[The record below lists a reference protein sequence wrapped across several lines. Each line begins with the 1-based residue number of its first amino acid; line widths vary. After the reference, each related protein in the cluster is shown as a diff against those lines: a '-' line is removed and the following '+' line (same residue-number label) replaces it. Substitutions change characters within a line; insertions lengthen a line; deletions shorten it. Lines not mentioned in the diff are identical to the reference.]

1 MATSEYAKYS
11 TRSDSE
17 LSFAPDG
24 KKAESNNAMS
34 YEYITEYS
42 YGIAESLNLIAPRLF
57 GGSNHEN
64 AGEGSPMY
72 DFVLSQGASPAEAKD
87 FATAVPTYWG
97 DQPIVAAPAYIG
109 AIVFFLFVLS
119 MFVDKRKIKYAFLG
133 GAILSLLLSWG
144 KHFPLLT
151 DFFIDFVPMYNKF
164 RAVSSIQVLLE
175 LCMPV
180 MAILGLQA
188 FFKAEEKE
196 RFTALWKTA
205 AVTLGVIVVLF
216 LFKGMFRFT
225 GGSDSMY
232 LQMYGEMGPP
242 FIDALVEQRKEMY
255 SSDLMRSGILI
266 LLAAG
271 TLWLFLKNK
280 LSELTAIII
289 VGVLMV
295 GDLFFVD
302 KNYVNNDSFV
312 SARQADLPFEAT
324 PADEHILRDTTHYRV
339 FEVDGNMSSAR
350 ASYFH
355 KSIGGYHAAKPRKMQ
370 QLFDYQI
377 AKNNIEVLNML
388 NVKYILQ
395 KDEQGQDVPMQNPKA
410 NGNAWF
416 VNELKMVNSAD
427 EEMKALDK
435 LNSKK
440 EAIVNTR
447 DFGAML
453 KTELKKFTTD
463 SLANIQLKSYKP
475 NHLKYESN
483 NANAGFGVFSEI
495 YYPKGWVAT
504 IDGKEAT
511 ILNVNYV
518 LRGLQIPAG
527 KHTIE
532 FKFEPQVV
540 KTGSLISLVSCFGMI
555 LLIGFGIFAEVKRKK
570 EEV

>member
-1 MATSEYAKYS
+1 MIIILGVGHNAKAHAIAYMPMVVAGVILVYQKRYVIGGLLTMIAAALEINANHFQMTYYLLFLLLVIAVYYKIQYVKEKDFKGLWKATGIFALAAILAVGANATNLMATSEYAKYS

-24 KKAESNNAMS
+24 KKAESSNAMS

-64 AGEGSPMY
+64 TGEGSPMY

-87 FATAVPTYWG
+87 FASSVPTYWG

-188 FFKAEEKE
+188 FFKAEEKRAFYGFME
-196 RFTALWKTA
+196 NGSSNVRRNCCFVPFQRHVPIYRRQRQHVFADVRRNGTTVYRCFSRTAQGNVFVRF
-205 AVTLGVIVVLF
+205 
-216 LFKGMFRFT
+216 
-225 GGSDSMY
+225 
-232 LQMYGEMGPP
+232 
-242 FIDALVEQRKEMY
+242 DAFQ
-255 SSDLMRSGILI
+255 ILI

-289 VGVLMV
+289 VGILMV

-339 FEVDGNMSSAR
+339 FEVKTATCRAR
-350 ASYFH
+350 VRRISTN
-355 KSIGGYHAAKPRKMQ
+355 
-370 QLFDYQI
+370 L
-377 AKNNIEVLNML
+377 L
-388 NVKYILQ
+388 
-395 KDEQGQDVPMQNPKA
+395 
-410 NGNAWF
+410 
-416 VNELKMVNSAD
+416 
-427 EEMKALDK
+427 
-435 LNSKK
+435 
-440 EAIVNTR
+440 
-447 DFGAML
+447 
-453 KTELKKFTTD
+453 
-463 SLANIQLKSYKP
+463 
-475 NHLKYESN
+475 
-483 NANAGFGVFSEI
+483 GVS
-495 YYPKGWVAT
+495 
-504 IDGKEAT
+504 
-511 ILNVNYV
+511 
-518 LRGLQIPAG
+518 
-527 KHTIE
+527 
-532 FKFEPQVV
+532 
-540 KTGSLISLVSCFGMI
+540 
-555 LLIGFGIFAEVKRKK
+555 
-570 EEV
+570 